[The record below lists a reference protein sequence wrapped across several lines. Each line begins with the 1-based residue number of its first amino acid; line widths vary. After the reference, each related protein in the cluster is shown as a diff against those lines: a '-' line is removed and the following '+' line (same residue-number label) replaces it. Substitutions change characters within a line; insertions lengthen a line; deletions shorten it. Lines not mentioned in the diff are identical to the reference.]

1 MTESCDFLMTVKHM
15 RHNSDARSA
24 WRGAHLFIAFLI
36 LFFPLL
42 HSVNAFSQDHAY
54 PNNISHVLVLHSY
67 HPGFPCTDTLNDGI
81 QASFA
86 GQLPETHIDIEYID
100 SKRHKDP
107 LFMSKIV
114 DTILHYK
121 LEGRRYDL
129 IIVSGNE
136 ALGFALEHRSNLLKD
151 TPIVYCAANAYLDK
165 AATMPGVY
173 GIRSKPDMTGILK
186 QIRAFHPSSSN
197 IVVIGDTTDSFD
209 RNNYEHFM
217 KVAKTFAGEMS
228 FDYWNNLPSETIRQR
243 LVELPQDSVVV
254 INGYLSDRAGNL
266 LSFDEQNKLLR
277 TATHLPLYSFWDVYL
292 GDGIVGGPLTSPRE
306 QGRTAARM
314 ALSILKGNTLPE
326 KLTTLN
332 SVYMFDY
339 EQLHRFNIPIK
350 SIPGESRLIN
360 IPPSGLQV
368 SKGQFWMALS
378 LLAGSITISLILS
391 RNIMNRRIAERMLR
405 ESEQK
410 FRELSQQFEII
421 LEGISDGLSLISPD
435 MKVVWSN
442 KGVET
447 NFGST
452 LGTHPGDKCCKLLY
466 NRTHVCEDCPAI
478 QSFATGE
485 RQESVITTPDGRTL
499 EVKAFP
505 VADGFGTVT
514 HVIMLASDITEKRQ
528 IQEDSIRAAKLA
540 SLGELSAGVAHE
552 INNPNALILL
562 NAELLSKVCRDVRGI
577 LDGHFQNNGPFLL
590 AGFPYAELREEIP
603 HLFAEMLD
611 SADRIKRIVI
621 DLKDFARA
629 DGPDLNEC
637 FDLNESVQSAL
648 RLAGNAIKNSTDNLA
663 TDLSL
668 NLPLYAGSMQKIVQV
683 VLNLVLNACQALPSK
698 ERGISI
704 STFYHEERRACV
716 VKIQDEGIGIDND
729 ILPFITDPFFT
740 TKRQSGGTGLGLS
753 VSMRIVKDHGGD
765 LEFLSVPGNG
775 TTVHLYLPTIR
786 EVSTV

>member
-1 MTESCDFLMTVKHM
+1 MALQYR
-15 RHNSDARSA
+15 RHNPEARSA
-24 WRGAHLFIAFLI
+24 WRGTCTVIAFLVLLI
-36 LFFPLL
+36 PLL
-42 HSVNAFSQDHAY
+42 LTGSALSHDHVY

-67 HPGFPCTDTLNDGI
+67 HPGFPCTDTLHEGI
-81 QASFA
+81 QAGFA
-86 GQLPETHIDIEYID
+86 GQFPETHIDIEYID

-107 LFMSKIV
+107 LFLSKIV

-121 LEGRRYDL
+121 LESRRYDL

-136 ALGFALEHRSNLLKD
+136 ALGFALEHRSKLLKD

-165 AATMPGVY
+165 AAVMPGVY
-173 GIRSKPDMTGILK
+173 GIRSKADMPGVLR
-186 QIRAFHPSSSN
+186 QIREFHPKSRN

-209 RNNYEHFM
+209 RNNFERF
-217 KVAKTFAGEMS
+217 KEVAKTYAGELS
-228 FDYWNNLPSETIRQR
+228 FDYWNNLPSETVRDR
-243 LVELPQDSVVV
+243 LAALPQDSVVV

-266 LSFDEQNKLLR
+266 LSFSEQNKLLR
-277 TATHLPLYSFWDVYL
+277 TATRLPLYSFWDIYL
-292 GDGIVGGPLTSPRE
+292 GEGVVGGPLTSPRK
-306 QGRTAARM
+306 QGMTAARL
-314 ALSILKGNTLPE
+314 ALTVLKGEAVAEKQVTL
-326 KLTTLN
+326 T
-332 SVYMFDY
+332 SSYMFDY
-339 EQLHRFNIPIK
+339 EQLHRFNLSMA
-350 SIPGESRLIN
+350 SIPGESKVIN
-360 IPPSGLQV
+360 LPPSNVEV
-368 SKGQFWMALS
+368 SKSQFWIALS
-378 LLAGSITISLILS
+378 VLVGSITISLVLI

-447 NFGST
+447 HFGST
-452 LGTHPGDKCCKLLY
+452 LGAQPGDKCCKLLY
-466 NRTHVCEDCPAI
+466 NRTHVCENCPAI

-505 VADGFGTVT
+505 VVDGSGTVT

-562 NAELLSKVCRDVRGI
+562 NAELLNKVCHDANRI
-577 LDGHFQNNGPFLL
+577 LDEHFQKNGPFLL
-590 AGFPYAELREEIP
+590 AGFPYTELREEIP
-603 HLFAEMLD
+603 HLFSEMLD
-611 SADRIKRIVI
+611 SADRIKRIVV

-648 RLAGNAIKNSTDNLA
+648 RLASNAVKNATDNLT
-663 TDLSL
+663 TDFST
-668 NLPLYAGSMQKIVQV
+668 NLPLYAGSMQKMVQV
-683 VLNLVLNACQALPSK
+683 MLNLILNACQALPSK
-698 ERGISI
+698 DRGITI
-704 STFYHEERRACV
+704 ATFYHEERRACV
-716 VKIQDEGIGIDND
+716 VKIQDEGIGIGDE
-729 ILPFITDPFFT
+729 ILPYITDPFFT

-765 LEFLSVPGNG
+765 LEFLSIPGSG

-786 EVSTV
+786 EVTV